1 MSYEMDYEKERQE
14 AIFAGKCA
22 LESLRD
28 ARNEISKAKT
38 WGVIDILGGGFLSTF
53 MKHTK
58 VSNARSSVERAK
70 YDLQRFNS
78 ELRDL
83 HLDLNLD
90 IGDFLTIFDFMD
102 SFLADVLV
110 QSKLNDAANRI
121 DQAIQRVETILRNI
135 QGNHS
140 NYYGR

>member
-1 MSYEMDYEKERQE
+1 M
-14 AIFAGKCA
+14 
-22 LESLRD
+22 
-28 ARNEISKAKT
+28 
-38 WGVIDILGGGFLSTF
+38 
-53 MKHTK
+53 
-58 VSNARSSVERAK
+58 SNARSSVERAK

-90 IGDFLTIFDFMD
+90 IGDFLTFFDFMD